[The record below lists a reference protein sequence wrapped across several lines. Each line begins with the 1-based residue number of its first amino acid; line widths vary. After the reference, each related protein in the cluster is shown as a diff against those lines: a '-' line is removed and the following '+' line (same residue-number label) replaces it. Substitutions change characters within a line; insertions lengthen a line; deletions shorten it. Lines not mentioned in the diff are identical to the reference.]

1 MGSGPVVAQSRIDD
15 AAKRVDAVYQQLQRE
30 AAENRRAYERFYTN
44 LALFSGGTIALSVTF
59 LGYLMSRPDPV
70 SDKWL
75 IVATWA
81 SLLVCLASSL
91 FQSLF
96 HAHYLHY
103 TRLGEYQDKQREKH
117 GVELNELPKL
127 PIANPSDL
135 PAFQENLKQ
144 AIDALKKNKP
154 WIETRQKGWNFLDVW
169 SSRLART
176 AFLAGFALLF
186 AFAVRQLQ

>member
-1 MGSGPVVAQSRIDD
+1 MGSGSVVARSRIGD
-15 AAKRVDAVYQQLQRE
+15 AAEDLERVYQQLQRE

-70 SDKWL
+70 ADNWL

-81 SLLVCLASSL
+81 SLLVCLAFSL

-96 HAHYLHY
+96 HAHYRHSA
-103 TRLGEYQDKQREKH
+103 RIGEYQDKQREKH
-117 GVELNELPKL
+117 GVELTELPKL

-135 PAFQENLKQ
+135 PAFQENLRQ
-144 AIDALKKNKP
+144 AIKVLKNNKP
-154 WIETRQKGWNFLDVW
+154 WFETRQKGWGVLDVW
-169 SSRLART
+169 SSRLARA
-176 AFLAGFALLF
+176 AFLAGLALLF

>member
-1 MGSGPVVAQSRIDD
+1 MGSGPVVAQRRIDD
-15 AAKRVDAVYQQLQRE
+15 AAKSVDAVYQLLQRE

-59 LGYLMSRPDPV
+59 LGYLMSRSDPV

-75 IVATWA
+75 IVATWV

-103 TRLGEYQDKQREKH
+103 TRLGEYQDKKREQH
-117 GVELNELPKL
+117 GIELTELPRL
-127 PIANPSDL
+127 PIANPSEL
-135 PAFQENLKQ
+135 SAFEENLRQ
-144 AIDALKKNKP
+144 AIKVLKNNKP
-154 WIETRQKGWNFLDVW
+154 WFETRQKGWGFLDVW
-169 SSRLART
+169 SSRLARA
-176 AFLAGFALLF
+176 AFLAGLALLF
-186 AFAVRQLQ
+186 AFAVQQLQ